1 MKNKTA
7 SRFQFFDR
15 FRPFFTILRKSF
27 FRYVFENSI
36 FVSENLRHSVKS
48 DVPDANGPRKRDF
61 HEETIPIDTG
71 ETDFRSTVT
80 HFMICFTILSIF
92 VTTPSHRHA

>member
-7 SRFQFFDR
+7 SRFNFLTGSDH
-15 FRPFFTILRKSF
+15 FFTILRKSF

-36 FVSENLRHSVKS
+36 FVFENLQHSVKS
-48 DVPDANGPRKRDF
+48 DVSDANGPRKHDF

-71 ETDFRSTVT
+71 EIDFRSTVT
-80 HFMICFTILSIF
+80 HFLILFMIL
-92 VTTPSHRHA
+92 

>member
-1 MKNKTA
+1 MFLN
-7 SRFQFFDR
+7 
-15 FRPFFTILRKSF
+15 L
-27 FRYVFENSI
+27 SI
-36 FVSENLRHSVKS
+36 FFGNLQKLIKS
-48 DVPDANGPRKRDF
+48 DVSDANGHRKRDF

-80 HFMICFTILSIF
+80 HFMICFARFLFF